1 MIMNTRRVI
10 AAVIVLALVAATS
23 GYAQQTA
30 EELYQAGLY
39 QEEVQGDLES
49 AIDLYRRILDEFSD
63 NRTVGAKAQLHI
75 GLCYEKLGQR
85 QAQQAYQRVI
95 DDYPEHRDE
104 VLVARQRL
112 ARLTRP
118 VAGSADEQGMTFQQI
133 EFDGLEHS
141 PFAKLS
147 PDGGRMAY
155 VHYEEDGRRYSL
167 RVRSLVSGD
176 ESVLVDSVGTVSVF
190 VEWSPDGAQIA
201 YGGGRTLRV
210 IDATGGASSV
220 VWSSP
225 EGTRVL
231 PLDWA
236 PSGDSILIAVRDMAS
251 WTHQLMIV
259 PLSGGP
265 PRSFV
270 SGSVYEVLDFGQFS
284 PEGTHV
290 AGMQTKDGNADV
302 YVWSVDGREEIRVT
316 THAAKDEGP
325 FWTPDG
331 EFLVFCSDRAGDYD
345 VWAVPM
351 QGGAPGGPP
360 FRVKASLGRR
370 FQPSGVT
377 ADGGITFLA
386 YGEGTPGD
394 LFVMDVAR
402 SPADPAGRFRSLARY
417 PAQAFQPRWSPAG
430 DRVAYTSRKGEIG
443 WPRIFINLGSNS
455 SQDVELPMQDHYPV
469 NVAWG
474 RDGEHVVF
482 PGFRR
487 ADGRAGI
494 FRLSLEEQTIEA
506 LQLGDPPGPRY
517 QGAFV
522 NLHWLP
528 IARKFMLQQVADSSR
543 MDLLVMDEDGATLEH
558 VLDGLPTNSWTWPSP
573 DGRHVAYRDDR
584 SLHVISLADE
594 TSLLLSEW
602 QDSTWFDVSP
612 GWSPDGGQVAW
623 TDRTEL
629 RVLDLAEG
637 TPRSLV
643 AAAEGSIIVAPPIWS
658 PDGAMVAYVVR
669 DATAGDASRLDEV
682 WIVPSRRGAPERIAL
697 APDTHP
703 RLRLEA
709 WQLDGVLAASGSH
722 SSSVSGGYQH
732 WLLKGFLPVEGQER
746 RR

>member
-1 MIMNTRRVI
+1 MNPRRVI
-10 AAVIVLALVAATS
+10 IAVLALTLVVVAS

-39 QEEVQGDLES
+39 QEEVQGNLES
-49 AIDLYRRILDEFSD
+49 AIDLYRQILEDFPD
-63 NRTVGAKAQLHI
+63 NRAVGARAQLHV

-112 ARLTRP
+112 ARLT
-118 VAGSADEQGMTFQQI
+118 VAVADSRDEQGMTFQQI

-147 PDGGRMAY
+147 ADGGRMAY

-176 ESVLVDSVGTVSVF
+176 ESVLVDSVGTASVF
-190 VEWSPDGAQIA
+190 VEWSSDGAQIA
-201 YGGGRTLRV
+201 YVGGRALRV
-210 IDATGGASSV
+210 IDATGGDPSV
-220 VWSSP
+220 VWSPP
-225 EGTRVL
+225 EGTRVV

-236 PSGDSILIAVRDMAS
+236 PSGDSILVAVEDMAS
-251 WTHQLMIV
+251 WTHHLMIV

-265 PRSFV
+265 PRSFI
-270 SGSVYEVLDFGQFS
+270 SGPLYEVLDFGQFS
-284 PEGTHV
+284 PEGAYV

-302 YVWSVDGREEIRVT
+302 YVWSVDGSEEIRVT
-316 THAAKDEGP
+316 THAAEDEGP

-331 EFLVFCSDRAGDYD
+331 RFLVFCSDRAGEYD

-351 QGGAPGGPP
+351 DGGAPGGPP

-370 FQPSGVT
+370 FLPTGVT

-394 LFVMDVAR
+394 LFVMDAAR
-402 SPADPAGRFRSLARY
+402 SPADPARRFRSLARH

-443 WPRIFINLGSNS
+443 WPRIFVNLGSNS
-455 SQDVELPMQDHYPV
+455 QDIELPMQDHYPV
-469 NVAWG
+469 NVAWAQ
-474 RDGEHVVF
+474 DGEHVVF

-494 FRLSLEEQTIEA
+494 FRLSLEERSIEA

-517 QGAFV
+517 RGAYV
-522 NLHWLP
+522 NLQWLP
-528 IARKFMLQQVADSSR
+528 VARKFHLQQIADSSR
-543 MDLLVMDEDGATLEH
+543 MNLLVMDEDGATLEH
-558 VLDGLPTNSWTWPSP
+558 VLDGVPTNSWTWPAP
-573 DGRHVAYRDDR
+573 DGRHVAYRDDQ
-584 SLHVISLADE
+584 SLHMVSLEDE
-594 TSLLLSEW
+594 TSFLLSEW
-602 QDSTWFDVSP
+602 QDTTWFDVSP
-612 GWSPDGGQVAW
+612 GWSPDGGQVVW

-637 TPRSLV
+637 TRRSLV
-643 AAAEGSIIVAPPIWS
+643 VADAGSEIVAPPIWS
-658 PDGAMVAYVVR
+658 PDGATVAYVVH
-669 DATAGDASRLDEV
+669 DTTAGDASRLDEV
-682 WIVPSRRGAPERIAL
+682 WIVPSSGGAAERIAL
-697 APDTHP
+697 APGTHP
-703 RLRLEA
+703 RLRLET
-709 WQLDGVLAASGSH
+709 WQPDGVLAAAGSA

-732 WLLKGFLPVEGQER
+732 WLLKGILPVEGQER

>member
-1 MIMNTRRVI
+1 MIMNPRRVI
-10 AAVIVLALVAATS
+10 TAVLALALVSAAS

-39 QEEVQGDLES
+39 QEEVQGNLES
-49 AIDLYRRILDEFSD
+49 AIDIYRQILDNFPR
-63 NRTVGAKAQLHI
+63 NRSLGAKAQLHV

-112 ARLTRP
+112 ARLTR
-118 VAGSADEQGMTFQQI
+118 AAESSRDEQGMTFQQI

-155 VHYEEDGRRYSL
+155 VRYEEDGRRYSL

-201 YGGGRTLRV
+201 FGGGRMLRV
-210 IDATGGASSV
+210 SGATGGASSV

-225 EGTRVL
+225 DGTRVF
-231 PLDWA
+231 PLDWT
-236 PSGDSILIAVRDMAS
+236 PSGDSILAAVRDMAS
-251 WTHQLMIV
+251 WTHHLMIV
-259 PLSGGP
+259 PLSGGT
-265 PRSFV
+265 PRSLV
-270 SGSVYEVLDFGQFS
+270 SGPLFELLDFGQFS
-284 PEGTHV
+284 PGGTYV
-290 AGMQTKDGNADV
+290 AGMQTKDGNADL
-302 YVWSVDGREEIRVT
+302 YVWSVDGREETRVT
-316 THAAKDEGP
+316 THAAEDEGP

-331 EFLVFCSDRAGDYD
+331 KFLVFCSDRAGDYD

-351 QGGAPGGPP
+351 EGGKPGGPP

-370 FQPSGVT
+370 FESTGVT

-394 LFVMDVAR
+394 LFVMDVDR
-402 SPADPAGRFRSLARY
+402 SPADPAGRFRALTRY

-443 WPRIFINLGSNS
+443 WPRIFLSLGSG
-455 SQDVELPMQDHYPV
+455 SQDVELPMQDIYPV
-469 NVAWG
+469 NVAWAE
-474 RDGEHVVF
+474 DGEHVVF

-487 ADGRAGI
+487 ADGRTGI
-494 FRLSLEEQTIEA
+494 FRLSLEEQSIEA

-517 QGAFV
+517 RGMLV
-522 NLHWLP
+522 NLQWLP
-528 IARKFMLQQVADSSR
+528 IARKFFLQQVADSSR

-558 VLDGLPTNSWTWPSP
+558 VLDGVPTNYWTWPSP

-584 SLHVISLADE
+584 SLHMVSLEDE
-594 TSLLLSEW
+594 SSLLLSEW
-602 QDSTWFDVSP
+602 QDPTWFDVMP

-637 TPRSLV
+637 APRSLV
-643 AAAEGSIIVAPPIWS
+643 AAAEGSEIVAPPIWS
-658 PDGAMVAYVVR
+658 PDGAMVAYVLSY
-669 DATAGDASRLDEV
+669 ATAGNASRLDEV
-682 WIVPSRRGAPERIAL
+682 WIVPSSGGVRERIAL
-697 APDTHP
+697 APESHP
-703 RLRLEA
+703 RLKLET
-709 WQLDGVLAASGSH
+709 WQPNGVLAASGSA
-722 SSSVSGGYQH
+722 SASASGGYQH
-732 WLLKGFLPVEGQER
+732 WLLKGFLLVEGQER

>member
-1 MIMNTRRVI
+1 MNPRRVI
-10 AAVIVLALVAATS
+10 TAVLALALVAAAS

-39 QEEVQGDLES
+39 QEEVQGNLES
-49 AIDLYRRILDEFSD
+49 AIEIYTRILEDFPD
-63 NRTVGAKAQLHI
+63 NRAVGARAQLHV
-75 GLCYEKLGQR
+75 GLCYEKLGRR

-95 DDYPEHRDE
+95 DDYPEHHDE
-104 VLVARQRL
+104 VSVARQRL
-112 ARLTRP
+112 ARLTVP
-118 VAGSADEQGMTFQQI
+118 VPGSRDEQGMTFRQI
-133 EFDGLEHS
+133 EFDGLEDA

-155 VHYEEDGRRYSL
+155 VHYGEEGRHLSL

-176 ESVLVDSVGTVSVF
+176 ESVLVDSVGTVGVF
-190 VEWSPDGAQIA
+190 VEWSPDGGQIA
-201 YGGGRTLRV
+201 YVGGRALRV
-210 IDATGGASSV
+210 IDATGGAPSV

-225 EGTRVL
+225 EGTRVS

-236 PSGDSILIAVRDMAS
+236 PSGDSILVAVRDMAS
-251 WTHQLMIV
+251 WTHHLMIV

-265 PRSFV
+265 PRSFI
-270 SGSVYEVLDFGQFS
+270 SGPLYEVLDHGHFS
-284 PEGTHV
+284 PEGAYV
-290 AGMQTKDGNADV
+290 AGMQTRDGNADV

-316 THAAKDEGP
+316 THAAKDVGP
-325 FWTPDG
+325 FWMPDG
-331 EFLVFCSDRAGDYD
+331 KYLVFWSDRAGDYD

-351 QGGAPGGPP
+351 DGGTPGGPA
-360 FRVKASLGRR
+360 FRVKASLGKR
-370 FQPSGVT
+370 FQPTGIT

-402 SPADPAGRFRSLARY
+402 SPADPAGRFRSMARY

-443 WPRIFINLGSNS
+443 WPRIFIGLGSS
-455 SQDVELPMQDHYPV
+455 SQDVELPMQDHYPF
-469 NVAWG
+469 NVAWDA
-474 RDGEHVVF
+474 DGEHVVF
-482 PGFRR
+482 AGFRR
-487 ADGRAGI
+487 ADGRVGI
-494 FRLSLEEQTIEA
+494 FRLSLEGQSIEV
-506 LQLGDPPGPRY
+506 LQLGDPPGPGYR
-517 QGAFV
+517 GALV

-528 IARKFMLQQVADSSR
+528 LAGKFMLQQVGDSSR
-543 MDLLVMDEDGATLEH
+543 MNLLVMDEDGANLEH
-558 VLDGLPTNSWTWPSP
+558 VMDGLPTNYWTWPSP

-584 SLHVISLADE
+584 SLHVISLEDE
-594 TSLLLSEW
+594 TPLLLSEW
-602 QDSTWFDVSP
+602 QDSTWFDVMP
-612 GWSPDGGQVAW
+612 GWSADGGQVAW

-637 TPRSLV
+637 TARSLV
-643 AAAEGSIIVAPPIWS
+643 TAAEGSEIVAPPIWS
-658 PDGAMVAYVVR
+658 PDGAMVAYVLH
-669 DATAGDASRLDEV
+669 DTTAGDASRLDEV
-682 WIVPSRRGAPERIAL
+682 WIVPSRGGAAERIAL

-703 RLRLEA
+703 LLRLEA
-709 WQLDGVLAASGSH
+709 WQLDGVLAASGSN